1 MSAGSPQPW
10 VIRVP
15 AGGKIAGR
23 EGTRVL
29 DRLDETLSQEGEL
42 CDLDGHPC
50 ILYGGRQVAED
61 WSGEY
66 VDPDLHPFALT
77 EASRL
82 TVSQFWAL
90 VRRTHPR

>member
-1 MSAGSPQPW
+1 LSTATPQPA
-10 VIRVP
+10 IPSVP
-15 AGGKIAGR
+15 AGSKVAGWEGK
-23 EGTRVL
+23 RVL
-29 DRLDETLSQEGEL
+29 DRLDEAIPQEGEL

-50 ILYGGRQVAED
+50 ILYGERQVAED

-66 VDPDLHPFALT
+66 VDPNLHPFALT
-77 EASRL
+77 GASRL